1 VASSARAELA
11 AAQLALAR
19 ALLDD
24 GPVPPGFDA
33 QRVGLLKA
41 TLSHKRAR
49 SAGQAWPAL
58 QRLLGIHFAAQFAEV
73 LGPTPLAR
81 EHGPLLDG
89 LRLAEKLEREQRLD
103 VPTAAALASVR
114 LRYRREG
121 ERLVPKAGVTV
132 SRARAKEGLAL
143 AVRFPGLGQRVF
155 WLKRF

>member
-1 VASSARAELA
+1 MASNARAELA
-11 AAQLALAR
+11 AAQLALAK

-33 QRVGLLKA
+33 ERVALLKG

-49 SAGQAWPAL
+49 SAGQAWPSL

-73 LGPTPLAR
+73 VAPTPLAK

-89 LRLAEKLEREQRLD
+89 LRLAEKLERERRLD
-103 VPTAAALASVR
+103 VPAAAALAAVR
-114 LRYRREG
+114 LRYRHEG
-121 ERLVPKAGVTV
+121 GQLVPKAGITL

-155 WLKRF
+155 WFKG